1 MGTVTETAQ
10 AGSDLGRSYR
20 RSIQWWS
27 QQVGAVTDD
36 QWDLPTPCSDWTV
49 RDLVNHVTGE
59 DLWTSPLM
67 HGRTIAEVG
76 SRLDGD
82 LLGEDPR
89 GAATSAAA
97 EALATVDETLP
108 SHGTVQ
114 LSYGEES
121 MDEYVRQLL
130 ADHLVHGWDL
140 AVATAR
146 DRRLDPGLVA
156 EVGVWFDGM
165 EEAYRSGGAVGA
177 RMPSGGG
184 AQADLLARFG
194 RDATWGPTH
203 AGFTAFVAAFG
214 RGDVGAIMRLMTDD
228 CVFEATGPAPDGL
241 RHEGAADVRS
251 VWESLFTETGSPAF
265 TAEESFVA
273 GDRGVLRWR
282 FDWVAP
288 DGSPGHVRGV
298 DVVRLRD
305 GRVCEK
311 LSYVKG

>member
-1 MGTVTETAQ
+1 VETDTRARQ
-10 AGSDLGRSYR
+10 TGPDLGESYR
-20 RSIQWWS
+20 RSVQWWV
-27 QQVGAVTDD
+27 QQVHGVADD

-49 RDLVNHVTGE
+49 RDLVNHVAGE
-59 DLWTSPLM
+59 DLWTAPLM
-67 HGRTIAEVG
+67 HGRTIADVG

-89 GAATSAAA
+89 GAAASAAT
-97 EALATVDETLP
+97 EAVGVVDETLP
-108 SHGTVQ
+108 THGAVQ

-121 MDEYVRQLL
+121 MDEYVRQLV

-140 AVATAR
+140 AVATGRAR
-146 DRRLDPGLVA
+146 DLDPALVA
-156 EVGVWFDGM
+156 EVAAWFDAM
-165 EEAYRSGGAVGA
+165 EDAYRSGGAVGP
-177 RMPSGGG
+177 RMPSGGDP
-184 AQADLLARFG
+184 QTDLLARFG

-203 AGFTAFVAAFG
+203 AGFAQFVAAFG
-214 RGDVGAIMRLMTDD
+214 RGDVEAIMALMTDD
-228 CVFEATGPAPDGL
+228 CVFEATGPAPDGV

-288 DGSPGHVRGV
+288 DGTPGHVRGV

-305 GRVCEK
+305 GKVSEK